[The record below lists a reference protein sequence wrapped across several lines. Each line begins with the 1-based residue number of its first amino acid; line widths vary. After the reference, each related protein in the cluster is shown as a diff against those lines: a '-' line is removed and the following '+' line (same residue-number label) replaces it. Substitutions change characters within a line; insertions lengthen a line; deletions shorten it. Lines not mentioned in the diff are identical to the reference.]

1 MYKTF
6 VSNDV
11 MLPLKETHIALLS
24 DSNLKFEGRS
34 KIPFNIF
41 QKKERV
47 SSVDS
52 NDIFDIDFLDNAL
65 DQFSKNKKTPISKI
79 RKVAS
84 DSDYFKIR

>member
-11 MLPLKETHIALLS
+11 MLPLRDNHTAIPL
-24 DSNLKFEGRS
+24 DPNMKFEGRS

-84 DSDYFKIR
+84 DSDYFKVR